1 MPLAPLPI
9 DGMQLALLID
19 WLPLAPPLLLLL
31 LCFCSASTLLLLL
44 CCFYSA
50 ASALLL
56 LLLLLPRIDRC
67 PLYVWHQLRVVA
79 FRFGGLAAVGGRG
92 GLRFGA
98 VLSRGRTGDWVRHYL
113 LLGGEVSSILRSW
126 EAGREGAAA
135 ATASVG
141 SAAAAA
147 AAIAGFHK

>member
-1 MPLAPLPI
+1 M
-9 DGMQLALLID
+9 
-19 WLPLAPPLLLLL
+19 
-31 LCFCSASTLLLLL
+31 
-44 CCFYSA
+44 
-50 ASALLL
+50 
-56 LLLLLPRIDRC
+56 
-67 PLYVWHQLRVVA
+67 A

-113 LLGGEVSSILRSW
+113 LLGGEVSSILISW